1 MRNGKIMIISIIGG
15 TDGLGK
21 WFASFLKN
29 RGYDVLVSGRDV
41 IKGKEVEKEL
51 RVTYTNNNIDAAE
64 KGDIVIISVPINVTE
79 SVIKEVAPH
88 VKPGSLLMDITS
100 IKERPAKLM
109 AEFSKT
115 GVFVLPTHP
124 MFGPETPS
132 LNRQVV
138 ILTPTENEKTNP
150 FFEKIKEF
158 LEIEGAKVI
167 VVSPKEHDK
176 IMGVV
181 QGLTHFVYISLG
193 STLKDLGIDI
203 KESRNFASPI
213 YELMINI
220 IARIIGQN
228 PYLYAD
234 IQMHNPQIKTIHD
247 TFIKNCENISEIV
260 QNKDRDSF
268 VENMKNS
275 ARHFGNETKRGLNCS
290 NKAVYAISKEIEKL
304 IKSVGKEIGLKH
316 IYSENVH
323 YGILKEVYADN
334 IVLKQ
339 NEKEVILNISNV
351 SLMEDKDLE
360 EWKNENLEKYFVDI
374 SVLFKKDVD
383 LNIIL
388 ELLTHKFEI
397 EVIDTYYGDKINEN
411 ELSATFRI
419 NSYEKEDLKKL
430 EETFDEII
438 ENIGGKLRY

>member
-1 MRNGKIMIISIIGG
+1 MEKIMIISIIGG

-29 RGYDVLVSGRDV
+29 RGFDVIVSGRDLV
-41 IKGKEVEKEL
+41 KGKDVENEL
-51 RVTYTNNNIDAAE
+51 GVIYTNDNIDAAK

-79 SVIKEVAPH
+79 SVIKDVAPH
-88 VKPGSLLMDITS
+88 VREGSLLMDITS
-100 IKERPAKLM
+100 IKEKPSKLM
-109 AEFSKT
+109 NELSKS

-138 ILTPTENEKTNP
+138 ILTPTEKEKNP
-150 FFEKIKEF
+150 FFEKIHEF
-158 LEIEGAKVI
+158 LENEGAKVI

-275 ARHFGNETKRGLNCS
+275 AKHFGNETKRGLNCS
-290 NKAVYAISKEIEKL
+290 NKAVYAISKETEKL

-339 NEKEVILNISNV
+339 NEKEIILNISNV
-351 SLMEDKDLE
+351 SLMENKELE
-360 EWKNENLEKYFVDI
+360 DWKTENLEKYFVDI
-374 SVLFKKDVD
+374 SVLFKKDID
-383 LNIIL
+383 LSIIL

-397 EVIDTYYGDKINEN
+397 EVIDKYSGEKIDEN

-419 NSYEKEDLKKL
+419 NSYEKEDLKTLK
-430 EETFDEII
+430 ENFNEIV

>member
-1 MRNGKIMIISIIGG
+1 MIISIIGG

-29 RGYDVLVSGRDV
+29 KGFTVIVSGRDN
-41 IKGKEVEKEL
+41 IKGKEAEKEL
-51 RVTYTNNNIDAAE
+51 GVLYTSSNVEASK
-64 KGDIVIISVPINVTE
+64 KGDIVIISVPINVTD

-100 IKERPAKLM
+100 IKEGPSKLM
-109 AEFSKT
+109 KEYSNE
-115 GVFVLPTHP
+115 GVFILPSHP

-132 LNRQVV
+132 LKRQVV
-138 ILTPTENEKTNP
+138 ILTPIEGEINP
-150 FFEKIKEF
+150 FFKKIRKF
-158 LEIEGAKVI
+158 LENEGAKVI

-193 STLKDLGIDI
+193 STLKDLEIDI

-234 IQMHNPQIKTIHD
+234 IQMHNSQIINIHEA
-247 TFIKNCENISEIV
+247 FIKNCEKISKIV
-260 QNKDRDSF
+260 QEQDRDSF

-275 ARHFGNETKRGLNCS
+275 AEHFGNETKRGLNCS
-290 NKAVYAISKEIEKL
+290 NKAVYAISRENEKL
-304 IKSVGKEIGLKH
+304 LKSIGKEVGLKH

-323 YGILKEVYADN
+323 CGILKEVYSDYLV
-334 IVLKQ
+334 IKQ
-339 NEKEVILNISNV
+339 NEKEIILNISNV
-351 SLMEDKDLE
+351 SLMDDKDLKL
-360 EWKNENLEKYFVDI
+360 WKDENLEKYFTDI
-374 SVLFKKDVD
+374 SVLFKKNID
-383 LNIIL
+383 LSIII
-388 ELLTHKFEI
+388 ELLAHKFEI
-397 EVIDTYYGDKINEN
+397 QVIDTYSGEKIDKN
-411 ELSATFRI
+411 ELSVTFRVYSF
-419 NSYEKEDLKKL
+419 NKPELKVL
-430 EETFDEII
+430 RETFSFII
-438 ENIGGKLRY
+438 DNIGGKIRY

>member
-1 MRNGKIMIISIIGG
+1 MIISIIGG

-29 RGYDVLVSGRDV
+29 RGYDVIVSGRDM
-41 IKGKEVEKEL
+41 IKGKDVEAEL
-51 RVTYTNNNIDAAE
+51 GVIYTNNNIDAAK

-79 SVIKEVAPH
+79 SVIKDVAPH
-88 VKPGSLLMDITS
+88 VREGSLLMDITS
-100 IKERPAKLM
+100 IKEKPSKLM
-109 AEFSKT
+109 KEFSKS

-138 ILTPTENEKTNP
+138 ILTPTEKEKNP
-150 FFEKIKEF
+150 FFEKIHEF
-158 LEIEGAKVI
+158 LENEGAKVI

-290 NKAVYAISKEIEKL
+290 NKAVYAISKETEKL
-304 IKSVGKEIGLKH
+304 LKSVGKEIGLKH

-323 YGILKEVYADN
+323 YGILKEVYSDN

-339 NEKEVILNISNV
+339 NEKEVTLNISNV
-351 SLMEDKDLE
+351 SLMENKELE
-360 EWKNENLEKYFVDI
+360 DWKTKNLEKYFVDI
-374 SVLFKKDVD
+374 SVLFKKDID

-397 EVIDTYYGDKINEN
+397 EVIDTYSGEKIDEN
-411 ELSATFRI
+411 EISATFRI

-430 EETFDEII
+430 EETFNKII

>member
-1 MRNGKIMIISIIGG
+1 MIISIIGG

-29 RGYDVLVSGRDV
+29 RGYDVIVSGRDV

-51 RVTYTNNNIDAAE
+51 GVTYTNNNINAAK

-79 SVIKEVAPH
+79 SVIKDVAPH
-88 VKPGSLLMDITS
+88 VREGSLLMDITS

-109 AEFSKT
+109 NELSKS

-138 ILTPTENEKTNP
+138 ILTPIEKEKNP
-150 FFEKIKEF
+150 FFEKVKDF

-234 IQMHNPQIKTIHD
+234 IQMHNPQIKLIHD
-247 TFIKNCENISEIV
+247 TFIRNCENISEIV
-260 QNKDRDSF
+260 QNKDRDNF

-275 ARHFGNETKRGLNCS
+275 AKHFGNETKRGLNCS
-290 NKAVYAISKEIEKL
+290 NKAVYAISKETEKL

-351 SLMEDKDLE
+351 SLMENKELE
-360 EWKNENLEKYFVDI
+360 EWKIENLEKYFVDI
-374 SVLFKKDVD
+374 SVLFKKNVD
-383 LNIIL
+383 LSIIL

-397 EVIDTYYGDKINEN
+397 KVIDTYSGDKIDKD

-430 EETFDEII
+430 EENFNEII

>member
-1 MRNGKIMIISIIGG
+1 MIISIIGG

-29 RGYDVLVSGRDV
+29 RGFDVIVSGRDLV
-41 IKGKEVEKEL
+41 KGKDVENEL
-51 RVTYTNNNIDAAE
+51 GVIYTNDNIDAAK

-79 SVIKEVAPH
+79 SVIKDVAPH
-88 VKPGSLLMDITS
+88 VREGSLLMDITS
-100 IKERPAKLM
+100 IKEKPSKLM
-109 AEFSKT
+109 NELSKS

-138 ILTPTENEKTNP
+138 ILTPTEKEKNP
-150 FFEKIKEF
+150 FFEKIHEF
-158 LEIEGAKVI
+158 LENEGAKVI

-275 ARHFGNETKRGLNCS
+275 AKHFGNETKRGLNCS
-290 NKAVYAISKEIEKL
+290 NKAVYAISKETEKL

-339 NEKEVILNISNV
+339 NEKEIILNISNV
-351 SLMEDKDLE
+351 SLMENKELE
-360 EWKNENLEKYFVDI
+360 DWKTENLEKYFVDI
-374 SVLFKKDVD
+374 SVLFKKDID
-383 LNIIL
+383 LSIIL

-397 EVIDTYYGDKINEN
+397 EVIDKYSGEKIDEN

-419 NSYEKEDLKKL
+419 NSYEKEDLKTLK
-430 EETFDEII
+430 ENFNEIV

>member
-1 MRNGKIMIISIIGG
+1 MIISIIGG

-29 RGYDVLVSGRDV
+29 KGYDVIVSGRDL
-41 IKGKEVEKEL
+41 IKGKDVEEEL
-51 RVTYTNNNIDAAE
+51 GVKYINDNIDAAK

-79 SVIKEVAPH
+79 NVIKEVAPH
-88 VKPGSLLMDITS
+88 VKVGSLLIDITS
-100 IKERPAKLM
+100 IKERPSELM
-109 AEFSKT
+109 KEFSKS

-138 ILTPTENEKTNP
+138 ILTPIEKEKNP
-150 FFEKIKEF
+150 FFEKVKEF
-158 LEIEGAKVI
+158 LENEGAKVI

-203 KESRNFASPI
+203 KESKNFASPI

-275 ARHFGNETKRGLNCS
+275 AKHFGNETKRGLNCS
-290 NKAVYAISKEIEKL
+290 NKAVYAISKETEKL
-304 IKSVGKEIGLKH
+304 LKSIGKEIGLKH

-323 YGILKEVYADN
+323 YGILKEIYSDN

-351 SLMEDKDLE
+351 SLMENKELE
-360 EWKNENLEKYFVDI
+360 DWKIENLEKYFVDI
-374 SVLFKKDVD
+374 SVLFKKDID
-383 LNIIL
+383 LSIIL

-397 EVIDTYYGDKINEN
+397 EVIDTYSGDKIDEN

-419 NSYEKEDLKKL
+419 NSYEKDDLKTL
-430 EETFDEII
+430 EEIFNEII
-438 ENIGGKLRY
+438 KNIGGKLRY